1 MGVSTDTAATT
12 PLAERSPQE
21 LQAYLEEQR
30 AAYDALCERGLTLDL
45 TRGKP
50 SSAQL
55 DLSDRL
61 LSLPEGVKD
70 ADGVDVRNYG
80 GLTGLR
86 ELREMF
92 AELLWVDPDQLV
104 AGGSSSLT
112 MMHDVLVQHL
122 LHGGLDAPNGVAG
135 AMMEA
140 TSRQ

>member
-21 LQAYLEEQR
+21 LQAYLEAQR

-61 LSLPEGVKD
+61 LSLPEGVT
-70 ADGVDVRNYG
+70 RTP
-80 GLTGLR
+80 TGSTC
-86 ELREMF
+86 
-92 AELLWVDPDQLV
+92 A
-104 AGGSSSLT
+104 T
-112 MMHDVLVQHL
+112 T
-122 LHGGLDAPNGVAG
+122 G
-135 AMMEA
+135 A
-140 TSRQ
+140 